1 MTPPFYSTAPLKM
14 NHFEGSGEVTTVTK
28 NTAHRRARQM
38 LMTVGGPDAAEAGAN
53 SAGKRGWRP
62 ALPRFGDRGPL
73 DSPHYE
79 SVILTDGV
87 CDLVFAQ

>member
-1 MTPPFYSTAPLKM
+1 M
-14 NHFEGSGEVTTVTK
+14 NHFEGSDEVTTVTK
-28 NTAHRRARQM
+28 NTAHRRLWQIF
-38 LMTVGGPDAAEAGAN
+38 MTVGGPDAAEAGAN
-53 SAGKRGWRP
+53 SAGKQGWRP

-73 DSPHYE
+73 NSLYYK